1 MSCVTSWKNVKIQ
14 SFNPDAIKVNS
25 EMVAELNRLQKKFDD
40 MHSQYL
46 RSSNSDDDD
55 NSDNSDN
62 NNNDNND
69 NNDDDDNL

>member
-25 EMVAELNRLQKKFDD
+25 EMVADLNRLQKKFDD

-46 RSSNSDDDD
+46 PSSDNDDDS
-55 NSDNSDN
+55 NGDN
-62 NNNDNND
+62 NNNDNYD
-69 NNDDDDNL
+69 NNNGDDDL